1 LECLC
6 LMVQRT
12 QREAEAQMISAQFTR
27 GDEDDRIKQLAG
39 EVAIRAMQ
47 DIKLLQRR
55 GVLDGLRLTKNQ
67 IGKLSDCNCYRDIK
81 EVRSLVR
88 DVKNGTV
95 LFWCKVAGVRIDQ
108 ATLNRVIKRGVGNVN

>member
-1 LECLC
+1 
-6 LMVQRT
+6 
-12 QREAEAQMISAQFTR
+12 MISAQFTR

-55 GVLDGLRLTKNQ
+55 GVLDGLRLTKNR
-67 IGKLSDCNCYRDIK
+67 IGKLSDCNCYRDAK

-95 LFWCKVAGVRIDQ
+95 LFWCKVAGVKIDQ

>member
-1 LECLC
+1 
-6 LMVQRT
+6 
-12 QREAEAQMISAQFTR
+12 MISAQFTR
-27 GDEDDRIKQLAG
+27 GDQDDRIKQLAG

-67 IGKLSDCNCYRDIK
+67 IGKLSDCNCYRDVK

-108 ATLNRVIKRGVGNVN
+108 ATLNRVIKRGIGNVN